1 MQRRFG
7 HALLLTIAVAFLP
20 SCGREP
26 VAPVANTRATDTTPQ
41 DGGTLI
47 RRLEADIRSVNP
59 ILSESKYDRYI
70 GFYLFT
76 PMLHLDANLRPIP
89 GLAEKWDVSPDG
101 RDYTFHIN
109 PNATFSDRTP
119 VTASDVLFTL
129 KKIADPSTE
138 AAQIGAG
145 FEQLDL
151 KRTRIVDDKTITI
164 AFREAL
170 ASQLVRFN
178 DLLVLPEHVYG
189 KGDFKNDFN
198 QTAVGSGPY
207 RLVSREPGKEVIVER
222 RDDYW
227 GPKPHI
233 QRVIFRVITDDV
245 TAWNALKRGDIDETA
260 VGSDTWLREQANPT
274 LQKSI
279 DFRRFYTLN
288 YNFIAWNGRSP
299 IFSDKRVRRAMA
311 MCIDLQSIIA
321 NLFHGTARA
330 MSGPFTP
337 DQWAYNPEV
346 PVVPF
351 DPAGARQLLEQAGW
365 RDTDGDGI
373 LDRGGKP
380 FRFDLMIYSGTTSG
394 MPFAQLLQA
403 ELKKIGVQLD
413 IAIVDWTSLSHRVL
427 SGNYQ
432 ASFMGW
438 DLDADPDPFSLF
450 HSSQFPPRGQNLVFY
465 SNPEA
470 DKLIEEGRRDLDF
483 NQRVEIYHRLHAVI
497 ADDQPYAWTTQVS
510 VKWGISKHLRNV
522 KESRGFGLFTW
533 YPGEFDWW
541 IPREERVHDRK

>member
-7 HALLLTIAVAFLP
+7 PALLLAIAVA
-20 SCGREP
+20 CTREP
-26 VAPVANTRATDTTPQ
+26 VAPVANTRATDTVPQ

-47 RRLEADIRSVNP
+47 RRLEADIRSLNP
-59 ILSESKYDRYI
+59 ILSESKYDRFI
-70 GFYLFT
+70 AFYLFT
-76 PMLHLDANLRPIP
+76 PMLHLDADLRPIP
-89 GLAEKWDVSPDG
+89 GLAEKWEISADG
-101 RDYTFHIN
+101 REYTFHIN
-109 PNATFSDRTP
+109 PNATFSDRTA
-119 VTASDVLFTL
+119 VKASDVLFTL
-129 KKIADPSTE
+129 KKISDPSTE

-151 KRTRIVDDKTITI
+151 KKTRVVDDKTIVI
-164 AFREAL
+164 AFRDAL
-170 ASQLVRFN
+170 ASQLIRFN
-178 DLLVLPEHVYG
+178 DLLVVPEHVYG
-189 KGDFKNDFN
+189 TGDFKNDYN

-207 RLVSREPGKEVIVER
+207 RLVSREPGKQIVVER
-222 RDDYW
+222 RDEYW

-233 QRVIFRVITDDV
+233 ERVIFRVITDDV

-260 VGSDTWLREQANPT
+260 MGSDTWLREQASPI
-274 LQKSI
+274 LQKKI

-299 IFSDKRVRRAMA
+299 LFSDKRVRRAMA
-311 MCIDLQSIIA
+311 MCIDLQSIIT

-337 DQWAYNPEV
+337 DQWAYNPQV
-346 PVVPF
+346 PIVAF
-351 DPAGARQLLEQAGW
+351 DPAGAKMLLEQAGW
-365 RDTDGDGI
+365 RDTDSDGI
-373 LDRGGKP
+373 LDKNGKP
-380 FRFDLMIYSGTTSG
+380 FRFDLLIYSGTSSG
-394 MPFAQLLQA
+394 LPFAQLFQS

-413 IAIVDWTSLSHRVL
+413 IAVVDWTSLSHRVL

-432 ASFMGW
+432 ASFMAW

-470 DKLIEEGRRDLDF
+470 DRLIEQGRRDLDY
-483 NQRVEIYHRLHAVI
+483 NQRVDIYHRLHAVI

-510 VKWGISKHLRNV
+510 IKWGISKRLRNV

>member
-7 HALLLTIAVAFLP
+7 PALLLTIAVAC
-20 SCGREP
+20 SREP
-26 VAPVANTRATDTTPQ
+26 AAPVANTRATDSLPQ

-70 GFYLFT
+70 AFYLFT
-76 PMLHLDANLRPIP
+76 PMLHLDADLRPLP
-89 GLAEKWDVSPDG
+89 GLAEKWEISADG
-101 RDYTFHIN
+101 REYTFHIN

-119 VTASDVLFTL
+119 VKASDVLFTL

-145 FEQLDL
+145 FDQLDL
-151 KRTRIVDDKTITI
+151 KKTRVVDDRTIVI
-164 AFREAL
+164 AFRDAL

-178 DLLVLPEHVYG
+178 DLLVVPEHVYG
-189 KGDFKNDFN
+189 QGDFKNDYN
-198 QTAVGSGPY
+198 QSAVGSGPY
-207 RLVSREPGKEVIVER
+207 RLVSREPGKQVIVER

-227 GPKPHI
+227 GPKPHVE
-233 QRVIFRVITDDV
+233 RVIFRVITDDV

-260 VGSDTWLREQANPT
+260 MGSDTWLREQANPI
-274 LQKSI
+274 LQKKI

-288 YNFIAWNGRSP
+288 YNFIAWNNRSP
-299 IFSDKRVRRAMA
+299 LFSDKRVRRAMA
-311 MCIDLQSIIA
+311 MCIDLQSIIT

-346 PVVPF
+346 PVVAF
-351 DPAGARQLLEQAGW
+351 DPAGAKMLLEQAGW
-365 RDTDGDGI
+365 RDTDSDGI
-373 LDRGGKP
+373 LDKDGKP
-380 FRFDLMIYSGTTSG
+380 FRFDLLIYSGTSSG
-394 MPFAQLLQA
+394 LPFAQLFQS

-413 IAIVDWTSLSHRVL
+413 IAVVDWASLSHRVL

-432 ASFMGW
+432 ASFMAW
-438 DLDADPDPFSLF
+438 DLEADPDPFGLF

-470 DKLIEEGRRDLDF
+470 DSLIEQGRRNLDY
-483 NQRVEIYHRLHAVI
+483 NQRVDIYHRLHAVI

-510 VKWGISKHLRNV
+510 IKWGISKHLRNV